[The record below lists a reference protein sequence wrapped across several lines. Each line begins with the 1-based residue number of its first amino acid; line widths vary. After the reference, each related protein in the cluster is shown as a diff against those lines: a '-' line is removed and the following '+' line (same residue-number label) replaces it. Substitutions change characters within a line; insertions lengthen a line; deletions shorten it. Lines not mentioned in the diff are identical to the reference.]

1 MNILL
6 LILGLVLVVIGS
18 NWMVDGASS
27 LAKKLDVSDLVIG
40 LTIVSFGTSAP
51 ELVINIF
58 ASSRGSADLAIG
70 NVLGSNIFN
79 TLAILGVAAII
90 FPISV
95 QINTLSKEIP
105 LSLLALIVLYVLAN
119 DRIIDGHTSSIISH
133 SDGIILLS
141 FFAIF
146 LYYSFILAKQST
158 NDTMVV
164 KIFPL
169 WKSIFYIIIGI
180 AGLVFGGKF
189 MVDGASNIARNL
201 GVSESIIGLTILA
214 IGSSIPELATSAM
227 AAYRKNS
234 DIAIGNVVGSNI
246 FNVFL
251 ILGVS
256 SVIKPLPF
264 STNSNL
270 DLVFAIAI
278 TILLF
283 FFIYLYRENQLIRKH
298 GIAFIV
304 IYLAYISYLIFFE
317 T

>member
-6 LILGLVLVVIGS
+6 LIIGLVLVVIGS

-105 LSLLALIVLYVLAN
+105 LSLLALVVLYVLAN
-119 DRIIDGHTSSIISH
+119 DRIIDGNSFSIISH

-169 WKSIFYIIIGI
+169 WKSTIYIIIGI
-180 AGLVFGGKF
+180 AALVFGGKF

-246 FNVFL
+246 FNVFF

-256 SVIKPLPF
+256 SLIKPLPF
-264 STNSNL
+264 STNSNI
-270 DLVFAIAI
+270 DLLFAIAI

-304 IYLAYISYLIFFE
+304 IYMAYISYLIFFE
-317 T
+317 V